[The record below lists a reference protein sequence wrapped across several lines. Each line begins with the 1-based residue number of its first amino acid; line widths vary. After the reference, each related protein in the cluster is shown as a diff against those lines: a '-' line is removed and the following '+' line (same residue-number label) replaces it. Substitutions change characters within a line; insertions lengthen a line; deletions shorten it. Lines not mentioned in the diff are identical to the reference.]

1 MLEKKIAM
9 TIEYDV
15 LQTRRNVHIH
25 TNHSELLLI
34 YPFHVRLIVLLR
46 IWSLLHASGRASEFS

>member
-1 MLEKKIAM
+1 M
-9 TIEYDV
+9 TIDYDV

-46 IWSLLHASGRASEFS
+46 IWSLLHACGRASEFS